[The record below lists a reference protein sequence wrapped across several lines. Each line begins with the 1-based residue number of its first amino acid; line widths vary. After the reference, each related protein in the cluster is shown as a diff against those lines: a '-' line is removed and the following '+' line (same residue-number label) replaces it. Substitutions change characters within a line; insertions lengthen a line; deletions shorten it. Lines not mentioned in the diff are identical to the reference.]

1 MLPSADR
8 WLLIGALSGL
18 LLALVESLGL
28 LAVWSGADEPA
39 GIAVQVNDGQ
49 ILQVEVDRALEAL
62 ARDKR
67 NPLRDIDRQR
77 VLDTLISEELLVQ
90 RAQAIGLVDTDRAV
104 RKALVDSMMQYLL
117 AQAAIGEPDEETL
130 QAYYRDQTA
139 LAQPAARIRLRH
151 AQIPSDQADY
161 VTARLTAEERFSTVF
176 AGHESLVPDKLV
188 PLPAL
193 DNYLPAGL
201 IQELAQLQAGDVAG
215 PFISHGRAHFVWI
228 QELERPERPA
238 FAAVRDL
245 VRHQWLREQNEL
257 ATRRYVQT
265 LRDAADIRVMS
276 AAQNS

>member
-8 WLLIGALSGL
+8 WLLIGALAGL

-28 LAVWSGADEPA
+28 AALWSDADAQAGVAVR
-39 GIAVQVNDGQ
+39 VNDGQ
-49 ILQVEVDRALEAL
+49 ILQVELDRALEAL

-67 NPLRDIDRQR
+67 NPVKEVDRQR

-90 RAQAIGLVDTDRAV
+90 RAQAIGLVDSDRAV

-117 AQAAIGEPDEETL
+117 AQADIVEPDDDTL
-130 QAYYRDQTA
+130 QAYYRDQPA

-151 AQIPSDQADY
+151 AQIPAKLADQAANQLSNG
-161 VTARLTAEERFSTVF
+161 VEFSTVF
-176 AGHESLVPDKLV
+176 ADTESPVPDEAL

-201 IQELAQLQAGDVAG
+201 IRELAQLQSGDVAG
-215 PFISHGRAHFVWI
+215 PFVLHGQAHFVWI
-228 QELERPERPA
+228 QTLERPRRPS

-245 VRHQWLREQNEL
+245 VRHQWLRDQREL
-257 ATRRYVQT
+257 ATRRYVQS
-265 LRDAADIRVMS
+265 LREAAEIRITS
-276 AAQNS
+276 TALTS